1 MKTEEIYKYPYN
13 ARKKDEIKVFLSDQI
28 GDQVV
33 KITYI
38 NGKFFCTL
46 KNRITHKKKE
56 IVISAVFILAGL
68 LGVPEKAR
76 SIGVPIRLPSSP
88 EMNRPAPQYFYQ
100 HGPTVSP
107 KLDKITF
114 IKYREVPMC
123 IYMMDERFLKTSG
136 TRKLINK
143 IRGGS
148 LIESAAA
155 LVVIVVIWQIMG
167 VGIEGFVPNNQNPGW
182 GVDQICFSHRVVI
195 LDILQFMIY
204 SFREEQLIPDQ
215 LYKLI
220 GLPQCHMRSLLG

>member
-1 MKTEEIYKYPYN
+1 M
-13 ARKKDEIKVFLSDQI
+13 FLSDQI

-182 GVDQICFSHRVVI
+182 GVDRPNLFQPQGGHLRYPPVYDLFFPRRTTDSRSTLQINRPTAMSH
-195 LDILQFMIY
+195 
-204 SFREEQLIPDQ
+204 EEFV
-215 LYKLI
+215 
-220 GLPQCHMRSLLG
+220 GLTATRASS